1 MNPRTFSFHDL
12 PTGPTGLVSL
22 VLLAAAV
29 GGAFV
34 FGGQGGFTATYRV
47 SAVFTDTAGLDAGS
61 PVEMAG
67 VEVGT
72 VRDVSG
78 DFSLGQVV
86 VTMDVERDVEIGPQ
100 ARASIAMG
108 SLLGGQAV
116 RLSGPVHE
124 PLLADLPVDER
135 RIPVDRTSVATGLV
149 DSLDATTRTA
159 GQLDTEL
166 VARVT
171 EQLARVL
178 EGTRDTGPATLERL
192 GEIGQVLD
200 GRADDLAATSED
212 VRVLTDVVADRQA
225 AIDRL
230 VASSTDLLAEL
241 TARRETLAALFGEG
255 HRTVQRLTTFLED
268 HGDAL
273 EAVSEDVH
281 QVITTVEGLAPE
293 INQSL
298 ALLGPAFERLAAA
311 RGEGPWIDFT
321 SPSFGPITT
330 DEDGVT
336 SGVQP

>member
-1 MNPRTFSFHDL
+1 MNLRSFSFHDL
-12 PTGPTGLVSL
+12 PTRPTGLVSL
-22 VLLAAAV
+22 VLLAAAI

-34 FGGQGGFTATYRV
+34 FGGQGGFAATYRV

-67 VEVGT
+67 VEIGT

-86 VTMDVERDVEIGPQ
+86 VTMDVEREVEIGSQ

-108 SLLGGQAV
+108 SLLGGQTV
-116 RLSGPVHE
+116 RLSGPVRA

-135 RIPVDRTSVATGLV
+135 RIPVDRTRVPTGLV
-149 DSLDATTRTA
+149 DSLDATTRA
-159 GQLDTEL
+159 ARELDTEL

-171 EQLARVL
+171 EELARVL
-178 EGTRDTGPATLERL
+178 EGTRETGPATLERL
-192 GEIGQVLD
+192 GEIGQILD

-212 VRVLTDVVADRQA
+212 VRVLTEVVADRQA
-225 AIDRL
+225 SIDRL
-230 VASSTDLLAEL
+230 VASSTDLLTEL
-241 TARRETLAALFGEG
+241 TARREQLAALFGEG
-255 HRTVQRLTTFLED
+255 HQTVQRLTAFLED

-273 EAVSEDVH
+273 QAVADDVH
-281 QVITTVEGLAPE
+281 QVITTVEQLAPE
-293 INQSL
+293 INRSL

-321 SPSFGPITT
+321 APSFGPITT